1 MISSQDLAVNRSDRY
16 CVDIDFHHFTS
27 YDNHMHDTNI
37 GGKIMKKTELGHTG
51 IYVTPAAFGVLTMG
65 ASQLDLSL
73 EKGAQLIKYAFSKG
87 INLFDTAQYYDT
99 YHYIKEAFKDIDMSV
114 DNKNRPVI
122 CTKSLASSYEDM
134 RFAVEEAQEKMGLD
148 VIDIFLIHE
157 VRQDPDWDMRQPAWQ
172 CLMDFRK
179 KGIIK
184 SIGVSTHHVDVV
196 EKMAGIPECDVVFPL
211 INFAGLGIRKGDDF
225 GTREEM
231 ESSIEKCRLAGK
243 GIFIMKAFGGG
254 NLTGEYIKALDY
266 AFSIKGTA
274 SVMVGLGSIDEIDRL
289 ISYTEGT
296 LPKDYAPDI
305 SKKKIHIDQGD
316 CEGCGACVSRCPNK
330 AVNFGRFGLAQID
343 YDICIT
349 CGYCAPVCPVRAII
363 MY

>member
-1 MISSQDLAVNRSDRY
+1 MQSWRIL
-16 CVDIDFHHFTS
+16 C
-27 YDNHMHDTNI
+27 
-37 GGKIMKKTELGHTG
+37 
-51 IYVTPAAFGVLTMG
+51 
-65 ASQLDLSL
+65 
-73 EKGAQLIKYAFSKG
+73 
-87 INLFDTAQYYDT
+87 
-99 YHYIKEAFKDIDMSV
+99 
-114 DNKNRPVI
+114 
-122 CTKSLASSYEDM
+122 SSYWY
-134 RFAVEEAQEKMGLD
+134 EAK
-148 VIDIFLIHE
+148 
-157 VRQDPDWDMRQPAWQ
+157 R
-172 CLMDFRK
+172 
-179 KGIIK
+179 
-184 SIGVSTHHVDVV
+184 
-196 EKMAGIPECDVVFPL
+196 
-211 INFAGLGIRKGDDF
+211 
-225 GTREEM
+225 
-231 ESSIEKCRLAGK
+231 SSIEKCRLAGK